1 MISEEDPDQHRIV
14 LSSKGFRFVRCFLGL
29 IILLAVVLVISA
41 IAMSWKFGMNVTVE
55 GKGVIEPI
63 DRHWV
68 KAPVSGIVERLLP
81 RQGQLVAETD
91 TVVVLDTT
99 EQLADLQKLQNDLE
113 INRSRGLEL
122 KLEIDQE
129 TRVGKANLRGAHAD
143 LARARMELVHVL
155 AEQRLSSKGAAM
167 FARKP
172 LEELIPVQ
180 KSQARL
186 DKAMADLDLAKKRLG
201 FVDRR
206 NQELETLFKLGE
218 KLRHE
223 LETIGRRVERSTITA
238 GIAGVV
244 LTGDLRRRVGDRVL
258 AGETILEIAQLNNW
272 QAKLGI
278 AEHDIP
284 RVKPGQRTLLYVNA
298 FPHMEFK
305 IFEGTVSHVPSAP
318 GAGEPKAYP
327 VKIGIQNPHV
337 TDGFAKYSLSP
348 GMQVDGSIVVER
360 DRILGI
366 LWKRLLKA
374 SGKLEQKNEIR
385 LHPV

>member
-1 MISEEDPDQHRIV
+1 
-14 LSSKGFRFVRCFLGL
+14 
-29 IILLAVVLVISA
+29 
-41 IAMSWKFGMNVTVE
+41 MNVTVE
-55 GKGVIEPI
+55 GKGVIEPV

-129 TRVGKANLRGAHAD
+129 TRVGKANLRGANTD
-143 LARARMELVHVL
+143 LAQARMELEHVL
-155 AEQRLSSKGAAM
+155 VEQRLSSRGAAM

-172 LEELIPVQ
+172 LDKLFPVQ
-180 KSQARL
+180 MRRARL
-186 DKAMADLDLAKKRLG
+186 DKAMADVDLAEKRLG

-206 NQELETLFKLGE
+206 NQELETLCKLGE

-223 LETIGRRVERSTITA
+223 LENITRRVERSTITA

-244 LTGDLRRRVGDRVL
+244 LTGDLHRRVGDRVL
-258 AGETILEIAQLNNW
+258 AGETILEIAKLNHW

-298 FPHMEFK
+298 FPHLEFK
-305 IFEGTVSHVPSAP
+305 VFEGTVSHVPSVP
-318 GAGEPKAYP
+318 GPAVAGEPEGYP
-327 VKIGIQNPHV
+327 VKIGIRNPHV
-337 TDGFAKYSLSP
+337 TDGIAKYGLSP
-348 GMQVDGSIVVER
+348 GMHVEGSIVVER

-374 SGKLEQKNEIR
+374 SGKLEQKNEFH
-385 LHPV
+385 LLDPV